1 MSSLRRVVSVLPS
14 PGKTFGELAERPT
27 WAVAL
32 IVLLV
37 VGGLVSTMAVQKI
50 DTDGQRALVRERLE
64 DRGLRGDELE
74 RQLDQTMS
82 VMERIRPFFPVFGI
96 FGMVLSYLLITL
108 VLWGG
113 MKLAGGETSWGGAW
127 STTLHGLMPQAVSAL
142 VSMPLLINRESIDPE
157 AVQNGSLLASN
168 PAFFLSDE
176 ASDVVRTL
184 LASLD
189 FFSIWSIVLL
199 ILGFSITARTSKGT
213 SAAVVLTCWFF
224 WIAAK
229 TGWTA
234 LVG

>member
-1 MSSLRRVVSVLPS
+1 MSSLRRVVSVLFS
-14 PGKTFGELAERPT
+14 PGKTFGELADRPT

-32 IVLLV
+32 VVLLV
-37 VGGLVSTMAVQKI
+37 IGGLVSAMALQKI
-50 DTDGQRALVRERLE
+50 DTGDRRAMMREQLE

-82 VMERIRPFFPVFGI
+82 IMERIRPFFPVFGI

-108 VLWGG
+108 VLWAG

-142 VSMPLLINRESIDPE
+142 VAVPLLMSRKSIDPE
-157 AVQNGSLLASN
+157 AVQSGSLLASN

-176 ASDVVRTL
+176 ASEVLRTV

-189 FFSIWSIVLL
+189 FFTIWCVVLL
-199 ILGFSITARTSKGT
+199 TIGFSITARTPKGT
-213 SAAVVLTCWFF
+213 SAAVVLGCWFF
-224 WIAAK
+224 WIALK

-234 LVG
+234 LMG